1 MAKICPLFSSSS
13 GNSTYI
19 GSASGGLLVDVGCSF
34 KALKDSLNMAGSD
47 IEEIKAV
54 FITHEHTDHI
64 KCLNTLLKKHKIPLV
79 CSSGTFG
86 ALSASD
92 KFPKD
97 TEVIIADKKLEIA
110 DILVDRFPTSHDAA
124 DSSGYTF
131 LLPTGEKIGVCT
143 DLGIVTDEVR
153 TALTGCNTLL
163 FESNHDVEMLR
174 KGPYTPELK
183 LRILSEKGHLSN
195 NSCANELKGFLK
207 SGTTRFILGHLS
219 KHNNLP
225 MLALSAARS
234 ALMDIGAAENRD
246 YLISVAK
253 PTGNEVTY
261 I

>member
-1 MAKICPLFSSSS
+1 MAKICPLFSSSN

-19 GSASGGLLVDVGCSF
+19 GSASGGFLVDVGCSF
-34 KALKDSLNMAGSD
+34 KALKEALCLAGTGID
-47 IEEIKAV
+47 EIKAV

-64 KCLNTLLKKHKIPLV
+64 KCLNTLLKNHKIPLI
-79 CSSGTFG
+79 CSNGTLN

-92 KFPKD
+92 KFPKN
-97 TEVIIADKKLEIA
+97 TEIIIAENNLEIA
-110 DILVDRFPTSHDAA
+110 NVRVNRFPTSHDAA

-143 DLGIVTDEVR
+143 DLGVVTDEVR
-153 TALTGCNTLL
+153 SALIGCNTLL
-163 FESNHDVEMLR
+163 FESNHDIEMLR
-174 KGPYTPELK
+174 KGPYPPELK

-195 NSCANELKGFLK
+195 SSCANELKGFLK
-207 SGTTRFILGHLS
+207 NGTTRFILGHLS

-234 ALMDIGAAENRD
+234 ALMDIGAVENRD
-246 YLISVAK
+246 YLLYVAK
-253 PTGNEVTY
+253 PSGNEVTY